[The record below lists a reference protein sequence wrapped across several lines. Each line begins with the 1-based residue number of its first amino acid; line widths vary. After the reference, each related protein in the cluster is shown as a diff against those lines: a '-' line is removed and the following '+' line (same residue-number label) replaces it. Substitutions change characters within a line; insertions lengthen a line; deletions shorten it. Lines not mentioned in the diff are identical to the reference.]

1 MVTHHGP
8 LLETGT
14 TRAFK
19 GHASPMSITQVINLK
34 EIKEC
39 LHGVSKLKKK
49 SDLNIASEASNVYI
63 TKMVDSSI
71 LIGQK
76 LVENAKIQMSNFR
89 PMCDWVLKK
98 RS

>member
-39 LHGVSKLKKK
+39 LHGVSKSKKK
-49 SDLNIASEASNVYI
+49 SHLNIASEASNVYI
-63 TKMVDSSI
+63 LKPQACGQTVLPDNLYLTK
-71 LIGQK
+71 IGVK
-76 LVENAKIQMSNFR
+76 YKN
-89 PMCDWVLKK
+89 
-98 RS
+98 

>member
-49 SDLNIASEASNVYI
+49 SHL
-63 TKMVDSSI
+63 T
-71 LIGQK
+71 LR
-76 LVENAKIQMSNFR
+76 AKRAIY
-89 PMCDWVLKK
+89 VI
-98 RS
+98 

>member
-34 EIKEC
+34 EIEEC
-39 LHGVSKLKKK
+39 LHGVLK
-49 SDLNIASEASNVYI
+49 S
-63 TKMVDSSI
+63 
-71 LIGQK
+71 
-76 LVENAKIQMSNFR
+76 
-89 PMCDWVLKK
+89 
-98 RS
+98 

>member
-49 SDLNIASEASNVYI
+49 SHL
-63 TKMVDSSI
+63 T
-71 LIGQK
+71 LR
-76 LVENAKIQMSNFR
+76 AKRATFTY
-89 PMCDWVLKK
+89 
-98 RS
+98 

>member
-49 SDLNIASEASNVYI
+49 SHLNIASEASNVYI
-63 TKMVDSSI
+63 TKMVHFGQI
-71 LIGQK
+71 LR
-76 LVENAKIQMSNFR
+76 SNSVTR
-89 PMCDWVLKK
+89 
-98 RS
+98 